1 MLVVISKII
10 STPEIVDYEYY
21 VKKFQ
26 KSANRVDKKMLNKK
40 HIEIY
45 VGIYRDSVVLKLYKR
60 EWTNDKT
67 DPINAKSRIFFS
79 IWVSDKTIKQNKVYY
94 NIHAFKLRELKGY
107 SIKSRDFTN
116 EFRRGFKAFERDWKN
131 VSVKFGPLTLME
143 GWHYFTNENLESIVE
158 KLADNFLLIENLI
171 ESTLEKFESTNL
183 G

>member
-1 MLVVISKII
+1 ML
-10 STPEIVDYEYY
+10 
-21 VKKFQ
+21 
-26 KSANRVDKKMLNKK
+26 
-40 HIEIY
+40 
-45 VGIYRDSVVLKLYKR
+45 
-60 EWTNDKT
+60 
-67 DPINAKSRIFFS
+67 
-79 IWVSDKTIKQNKVYY
+79 TIKQNKVYY